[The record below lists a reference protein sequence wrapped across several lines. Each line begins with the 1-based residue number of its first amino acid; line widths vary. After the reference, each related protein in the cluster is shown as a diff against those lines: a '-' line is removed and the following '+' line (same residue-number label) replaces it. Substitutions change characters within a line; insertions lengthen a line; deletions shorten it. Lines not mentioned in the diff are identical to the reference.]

1 MRPNDWHDPLWVKTA
16 HDWISATLDQLGTP
30 ATGAIE
36 EFRVRPWSVTHRV
49 ATAAGVRWFKA
60 NTMECAYEGPL
71 AAALGE
77 WTPDMV
83 LAPLAV
89 DDARGW
95 MLTADAG
102 PTLRDVLALD
112 EDRRMERWAAML
124 AAHARLQRAVAPRA
138 DELMALG
145 VPDVRV
151 PTLPGHLASLLE
163 DPSVRTPSVDLGAW
177 CAELAADGLP
187 ASLQHDDL
195 SDANVFPDG
204 TGFRFFD
211 WGDAS
216 VGHPFGVLLVA
227 LSSAAWSL
235 GIERDAPPLL
245 RLRDAYLEQWSDL
258 ATPRE
263 LRRSAG
269 LACRVGRVG
278 RALAWRRALR
288 GAALPVGDDFRTAVA
303 DWVAELP
310 EPPVV

>member
-1 MRPNDWHDPLWVKTA
+1 MRSNDWHDPLWVRTA
-16 HDWISATLDQLGTP
+16 HDWISATLDGLGTP

-49 ATAAGVRWFKA
+49 PTAAGPRWFKA
-60 NTMECAYEGPL
+60 NTMACAYEGRL
-71 AAALGE
+71 AAALGAWAPE
-77 WTPDMV
+77 AV

-89 DDARGW
+89 DDACGW

-102 PTLRDVLALD
+102 PTLREVLD
-112 EDRRMERWAAML
+112 DDRRLEVWAAML
-124 AAHARLQRAVAPRA
+124 AAHAELQRAIAPKVA
-138 DELMALG
+138 ELLALG

-151 PTLPGHLASLLE
+151 PALPGHLASLLE
-163 DPSVRTPSVDLGAW
+163 DPSVRTPPVDLGAW

-204 TGFRFFD
+204 ARFRFFD

-235 GIERDAPPLL
+235 GVERDDPLLL
-245 RLRDAYLEQWSDL
+245 RLRDAYLEPWSDL
-258 ATPRE
+258 ASPSE
-263 LRRSAG
+263 LRRSAS

-288 GAALPVGDDFRTAVA
+288 DAALPVGDDFRTAVP

-310 EPPVV
+310 EPPIV